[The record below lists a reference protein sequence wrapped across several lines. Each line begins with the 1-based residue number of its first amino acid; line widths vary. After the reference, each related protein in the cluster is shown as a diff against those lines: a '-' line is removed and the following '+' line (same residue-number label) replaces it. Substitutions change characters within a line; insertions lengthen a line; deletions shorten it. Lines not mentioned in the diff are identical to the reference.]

1 MYGHFFANCLIL
13 LSGAS
18 TVVAVELQH
27 PFNVRC
33 NVDPLDEIPENNI
46 CAFPAGARNLFRREG
61 GRVQSR
67 PGSEAM
73 RRRQFITI
81 VGGAAAWPLALGAQ
95 QASRVRVGFVDFAG
109 ENDPNALDRAQVFK
123 RGLER
128 LGWTPMIDYYWSVF
142 NVERAQR
149 AAEDVLKVTPD
160 VIVCAGTPATKALKQ
175 ATSTVPVVFA
185 IVTEPVAQGIVE
197 SLAHPGGNLT
207 GFSYLEPTVAA
218 KWLELLMQIA
228 PQLKHVALMFNPA
241 SSPYA
246 QMFFQ
251 SIENATSRFA
261 VEVVM
266 APVHDVNEVEQLIA
280 MLGGKPDNGMLVAAE
295 GFNFAN
301 RKLIIELNARYRL
314 PAIYPDFDSASNGG
328 LIQYSFDFVAQ
339 YGGAIVSYV
348 DKILRG
354 AKPADLP
361 VQQPTKFDLVINL
374 TTAKALGLEVPP
386 SLLARADEVIE

>member
-1 MYGHFFANCLIL
+1 
-13 LSGAS
+13 
-18 TVVAVELQH
+18 
-27 PFNVRC
+27 
-33 NVDPLDEIPENNI
+33 
-46 CAFPAGARNLFRREG
+46 
-61 GRVQSR
+61 
-67 PGSEAM
+67 M
-73 RRRQFITI
+73 RRRQFITL
-81 VGGAAAWPLALGAQ
+81 VGRAAVAWPLAARAE

-109 ENDPNALDRAQVFK
+109 ENDPNALDRALVFK
-123 RGLER
+123 RGLEK
-128 LGWTPMIDYYWSVF
+128 LGWVPAIDYYWSVF

-149 AAEDVLKVTPD
+149 AAQDVLRLTPD

-175 ATSTVPVVFA
+175 ATSTVPIVFA

-228 PQLKHVALMFNPA
+228 PHLKHVALMFNPA
-241 SSPYA
+241 SSPYS
-246 QMFFQ
+246 QLYFQ
-251 SIENATSRFA
+251 SIETATPRFA
-261 VEVVM
+261 VQAVK

-280 MLGGKPDNGMLVAAE
+280 LLGSKPGSGMIVAAE

-301 RKLIIELNARYRL
+301 RKLIIELNGRYRL

-339 YGGAIVSYV
+339 YGRPIVSYV
-348 DKILRG
+348 DRILRG
-354 AKPADLP
+354 TKPADPP

-374 TTAKALGLEVPP
+374 TTAKALDLEVPP
-386 SLLARADEVIE
+386 SLLARADKVIE

>member
-1 MYGHFFANCLIL
+1 
-13 LSGAS
+13 
-18 TVVAVELQH
+18 
-27 PFNVRC
+27 
-33 NVDPLDEIPENNI
+33 
-46 CAFPAGARNLFRREG
+46 
-61 GRVQSR
+61 
-67 PGSEAM
+67 
-73 RRRQFITI
+73 
-81 VGGAAAWPLALGAQ
+81 
-95 QASRVRVGFVDFAG
+95 
-109 ENDPNALDRAQVFK
+109 
-123 RGLER
+123 
-128 LGWTPMIDYYWSVF
+128 MIDYYWSVF

-149 AAEDVLKVTPD
+149 AAQDVLRLTPD
-160 VIVCAGTPATKALKQ
+160 VIVCAGTPATMALKQ
-175 ATSTVPVVFA
+175 ATSTVPIVFA

-218 KWLELLMQIA
+218 KWFELLMQIA
-228 PQLKHVALMFNPA
+228 PHLKHVALMFNPA

-246 QMFFQ
+246 QMYFQ
-251 SIENATSRFA
+251 SIETATSRFA
-261 VEVVM
+261 VQAAM
-266 APVHDVNEVEQLIA
+266 APVHDLNEVEQLIG
-280 MLGGKPDNGMLVAAE
+280 MLGGKPDSGMIVAAE

-339 YGGAIVSYV
+339 YGGPIVSYV

-361 VQQPTKFDLVINL
+361 VQQPAKFDLVINL

-386 SLLARADEVIE
+386 ALLARTDRVIE